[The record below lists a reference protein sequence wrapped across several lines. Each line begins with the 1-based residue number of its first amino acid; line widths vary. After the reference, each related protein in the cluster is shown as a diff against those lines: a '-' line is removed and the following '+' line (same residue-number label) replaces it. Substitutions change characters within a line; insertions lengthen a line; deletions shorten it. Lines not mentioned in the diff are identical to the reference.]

1 MKLNRFE
8 LKLLSGKLRCWVQE
22 YYDIR
27 QWRKLGARPCV
38 NGIAL
43 DIGCGQGNG
52 IKLAMSKFGVATVD
66 AFDIDDRMLDISR
79 RATAHLGGVKITNNS
94 ATEIAAPSDT
104 YDIVFDYQVLHH
116 IVDWQSA
123 LNEVHR
129 VMKPNAQLMIAE
141 SLPGLIENSW
151 IGRRM
156 NHPRSN
162 RFTVSQLQDQL
173 LATGFV
179 LSKSRIIGDH
189 FIWLIATKR

>member
-38 NGIAL
+38 SGSAL

-94 ATEIAAPSDT
+94 ATEIAAPS
-104 YDIVFDYQVLHH
+104 VLHH

-173 LATGFV
+173 LASGFV

>member
-38 NGIAL
+38 NGSAL

-79 RATAHLGGVKITNNS
+79 RATAHLEGVKITNNS

-104 YDIVFDYQVLHH
+104 YDIVFDYQGAVFRPP
-116 IVDWQSA
+116 SA
-123 LNEVHR
+123 SHCRLAVCVKRSPPSDE
-129 VMKPNAQLMIAE
+129 AQRTIDDSRKFARFNRKLLDRKAHESPSLE
-141 SLPGLIENSW
+141 SLY
-151 IGRRM
+151 
-156 NHPRSN
+156 
-162 RFTVSQLQDQL
+162 
-173 LATGFV
+173 GF
-179 LSKSRIIGDH
+179 S
-189 FIWLIATKR
+189 IATPVARHRICPE